1 MSAEKD
7 LVAGERE
14 RIISGATVCTPSIIA
29 ASNGGQE
36 VKEEMVQVKLSPKP
50 SPQQSRIK
58 TVLRR
63 SMSMPGNT
71 TNTSGSSSSNN
82 VYSPGSSTVA
92 RSAFETGSNSMLV
105 SKHQKMSTDA
115 SSARLAGMSPR
126 SVFSAVSSASRIG
139 QGSRVGVFKTIG
151 NRFTSWFSKKQ

>member
-1 MSAEKD
+1 MSAEND
-7 LVAGERE
+7 VVASERE
-14 RIISGATVCTPSIIA
+14 RIISGATVCSSSIIA
-29 ASNGGQE
+29 GNGEEAKEQAGQT
-36 VKEEMVQVKLSPKP
+36 KLSPKP

-71 TNTSGSSSSNN
+71 TNASGSSSSNN
-82 VYSPGSSTVA
+82 VYSPGSTVA

-139 QGSRVGVFKTIG
+139 SGSRVGVLKTIG
-151 NRFTSWFSKKQ
+151 SRFTSWFSKKQ